1 MKNFVQLLFIIVVFS
16 LNSCSSIQKRFPA
29 EATDPLFEAIFT
41 IPKSDMVGEKS
52 FEKNITAEITAQE
65 MRVRELNFRIDILES
80 QNLPKETAY
89 KIELTIDPK
98 TSELVYKI
106 SRSADSFNDPVASY
120 GLADFMSHL
129 VSTAELN
136 SPFSTFELY
145 HNAKAGDPIA
155 LEAFYKIRASE
166 HHFIDDEAKTYF
178 ESNSFKKNRDQIQ
191 KLRPQVTKQVKALK
205 AKRTIEHEQR
215 KLGLAALDKAPEGKQ
230 FRMYIAKGDRKNAAE
245 VLRKYLP
252 WEEMAPFE
260 KQFWSTYLEV
270 IENPVPL
277 EERVFIYRGIDD
289 DFIHKAYNGTK
300 ELSTNE
306 AIKEN
311 KAFVMSSIMTKNQ
324 GSWNRRLRS
333 LEAMNNKY
341 IATIN
346 DTNEF
351 TQSAR
356 ITTMFL
362 NHSANPQGS
371 PFLSFTPS
379 VSVATNFGEN
389 RLSAYL
395 FDPRLLN
402 FNYTSAFEEEIEFLV
417 PLTTFP
423 DELVGIADSAMEP
436 EGVHMDRQK
445 VLNDQLEKLIA
456 EKYGKRKEEVLQK
469 IKRNSYD
476 FFKVEYRDAMIKPS
490 GKDFGKSNIKFYKK
504 FLTTDEPRPVLT
516 PEGDLGCKD
525 LIELFWVA
533 N

>member
-16 LNSCSSIQKRFPA
+16 LSSCSSVPERFPA
-29 EATDPLFEAIFT
+29 EAQDPLFEAVFT

-52 FEKNITAEITAQE
+52 FEKNIMDELTAQE
-65 MRVRELNFRIDILES
+65 IRVSALDFRIDVIES
-80 QNLPKETAY
+80 KTLPAEVAY
-89 KIELTIDPK
+89 KIELAVDPK
-98 TSELVYKI
+98 KSELVYKI
-106 SRSADSFNDPVASY
+106 FRSADSFNDPVASY
-120 GLADFMSHL
+120 SLADYMSHL
-129 VSTAELN
+129 VTTAELN

-155 LEAFYKIRASE
+155 LEAFYKIRTSE

-178 ESNSFKKNRDQIQ
+178 ESASFKKSRDQIQ

-205 AKRTIEHEQR
+205 AKRTEEREQR

-230 FRMYIAKGDRKNAAE
+230 FRIYIAKGDRKNAAE

-260 KQFWSTYLEV
+260 KQFWSTYLDV
-270 IENPVPL
+270 IEHPVPL
-277 EERVFIYRGIDD
+277 EERVLIYRGIDD
-289 DFIHKAYNGTK
+289 DFIHKAYTGTK

-333 LEAMNNKY
+333 LEAMNNKF
-341 IATIN
+341 IGTIN
-346 DTNEF
+346 DTSEF

-362 NHSANPQGS
+362 NHSANPKGS
-371 PFLSFTPS
+371 PFLSFSPS
-379 VSVATNFGEN
+379 FSVAEDFGN
-389 RLSAYL
+389 TRLSSYL

-423 DELVGIADSAMEP
+423 DELVGIADTNLDP
-436 EGVHMDRQK
+436 KGEGMSKFVFLDDR
-445 VLNDQLEKLIA
+445 LEKLIA
-456 EKYGKRKEEVLQK
+456 EKYAERKDEVLAK
-469 IKRNSYD
+469 IKRNTYD
-476 FFKVEYRDAMIKPS
+476 FFKAEYENGLEPS
-490 GKDFGKSNIKFYKK
+490 GKNFGKSNIKFYKN
-504 FLTTDEPRPVLT
+504 FLTIDEPRPVLT